1 MWLSRIFSTLLHM
14 SFTASLV
21 ILAVCVLRL
30 LLKRAPKV
38 FSYALW
44 IIVLFRLLCPV
55 TFETSISV
63 LPSRTLISTVQTE
76 VISPQSTPSETAT
89 ETQPKQTATPQT
101 SSPATKQQAISL
113 STVAGVIWLAGVVAM
128 TLYSL
133 LSLIRLRRRLVGSV
147 RFRDNLYLADH
158 IPTPF
163 VLGIIHPRIYLPSSL
178 SEQEQRYILLH
189 EQAHIR
195 RGDHIVKVAGFFA
208 LSLHWFNPLVWL
220 AFRLAVNDME
230 LSCDEAVLRQMDPSL
245 RADYSASLLSLA
257 TGRRIFPNT
266 PLAFGEGNIKERIRN
281 VMHYKKPTVAVLSVA
296 LVLCITATVC
306 LATNPVLGVAN
317 FTDAIPFDS
326 QLDQK
331 TLEDAVAKAILDY
344 QQTRFL
350 SCECAGEGHY
360 IMDYNVSGD
369 TLTAYVLAT
378 YGQYQFVDDLF
389 IAASGCGPI
398 PTVITFQVN
407 QDGSYTMLDYQEPED
422 GAMYEP
428 SIKELF
434 PLRLWNRCF
443 DAEGNSTVHNV
454 LRIQQDQYA
463 EAYLSSIGREA
474 EIGDYGD
481 LNQPLLTDL
490 GVSVEVSNR
499 LDESKLLGNYPLGVG
514 QQEQIED
521 GVRYVY
527 RQDYDEQKQLIS
539 FTKSNYDTGE
549 IVERFCFDATDGTLL
564 QSLSFPKAEQ
574 E

>member
-1 MWLSRIFSTLLHM
+1 
-14 SFTASLV
+14 
-21 ILAVCVLRL
+21 
-30 LLKRAPKV
+30 
-38 FSYALW
+38 
-44 IIVLFRLLCPV
+44 
-55 TFETSISV
+55 
-63 LPSRTLISTVQTE
+63 
-76 VISPQSTPSETAT
+76 
-89 ETQPKQTATPQT
+89 
-101 SSPATKQQAISL
+101 
-113 STVAGVIWLAGVVAM
+113 M

-163 VLGIIHPRIYLPSSL
+163 VLGVIHPRIYLPSSL
-178 SEQEQRYILLH
+178 SEQEQSYIILH

-195 RGDHIVKVAGFFA
+195 RGDHIVKVVGFFA

-230 LSCDEAVLRQMDPSL
+230 LSCDEAVLQQMDPSL

-331 TLEDAVAKAILDY
+331 TLEDAVSKAILDY

-389 IAASGCGPI
+389 IVASGCGPI

-463 EAYLSSIGREA
+463 EEYLSSIGREA

-499 LDESKLLGNYPLGVG
+499 LDESRLLGNYPLGVG
-514 QQEQIED
+514 QQEQVED

-564 QSLSFPKAEQ
+564 QSLSFPKVEQ

>member
-14 SFTASLV
+14 SLTASLV

-44 IIVLFRLLCPV
+44 LIVLFRLLCPV

-76 VISPQSTPSETAT
+76 VISPQRSPSETAT

-101 SSPATKQQAISL
+101 SSPATEQQAISL
-113 STVAGVIWLAGVVAM
+113 STIAGIIWLAGVGAM

-178 SEQEQRYILLH
+178 SEQEQSYILLH

-195 RGDHIVKVAGFFA
+195 RGDHIVKVVGFFA

-257 TGRRIFPNT
+257 TGRHIFHST

-296 LVLCITATVC
+296 LILCIAATVC
-306 LATNPVLGVAN
+306 LATNPASETAVSPVA
-317 FTDAIPFDS
+317 TPSDS
-326 QLDQK
+326 QPGTDTLD
-331 TLEDAVAKAILDY
+331 DAVARAILDY
-344 QQTRFL
+344 NKDRYL
-350 SCECAGEGHY
+350 SCECAGEGHS
-360 IMDYNVSGD
+360 IMDYDVSGD
-369 TLTAYVLAT
+369 ILTAYVLTT
-378 YGQYQFVDDLF
+378 YGEYQFVDDLF
-389 IAASGCGPI
+389 IEASGCGII
-398 PTVITFQVN
+398 PAAITFQVN
-407 QDGSYTMLDYQEPED
+407 QDGSYTMLDYKEPED
-422 GAMYEP
+422 GELYTT
-428 SIKELF
+428 SLKELF
-434 PLRLWNRCF
+434 PNRLYETCLNAVGDTNLAATF
-443 DAEGNSTVHNV
+443 
-454 LRIQQDQYA
+454 RIQQDQYA
-463 EAYLSSIGREA
+463 EEYLSSIGRDA

-514 QQEQIED
+514 QQEQVED

-549 IVERFCFDATDGTLL
+549 IVERFCFDATDGTLI
-564 QSLSFPKAEQ
+564 QTLSFPKSEL

>member
-1 MWLSRIFSTLLHM
+1 
-14 SFTASLV
+14 
-21 ILAVCVLRL
+21 
-30 LLKRAPKV
+30 
-38 FSYALW
+38 
-44 IIVLFRLLCPV
+44 
-55 TFETSISV
+55 
-63 LPSRTLISTVQTE
+63 
-76 VISPQSTPSETAT
+76 
-89 ETQPKQTATPQT
+89 
-101 SSPATKQQAISL
+101 
-113 STVAGVIWLAGVVAM
+113 
-128 TLYSL
+128 
-133 LSLIRLRRRLVGSV
+133 
-147 RFRDNLYLADH
+147 
-158 IPTPF
+158 
-163 VLGIIHPRIYLPSSL
+163 
-178 SEQEQRYILLH
+178 
-189 EQAHIR
+189 
-195 RGDHIVKVAGFFA
+195 
-208 LSLHWFNPLVWL
+208 
-220 AFRLAVNDME
+220 
-230 LSCDEAVLRQMDPSL
+230 
-245 RADYSASLLSLA
+245 
-257 TGRRIFPNT
+257 
-266 PLAFGEGNIKERIRN
+266 
-281 VMHYKKPTVAVLSVA
+281 
-296 LVLCITATVC
+296 
-306 LATNPVLGVAN
+306 
-317 FTDAIPFDS
+317 
-326 QLDQK
+326 
-331 TLEDAVAKAILDY
+331 
-344 QQTRFL
+344 
-350 SCECAGEGHY
+350 
-360 IMDYNVSGD
+360 MDYTVSGD

-389 IAASGCGPI
+389 IVASGCGPI

-407 QDGSYTMLDYQEPED
+407 QDGSYTMLNYQEPED

-514 QQEQIED
+514 QQEQVED

-564 QSLSFPKAEQ
+564 QSLSFPKSEL